1 MFIELEHISKTFPG
15 VKALSDVSISL
26 KEGEIHALLGENGAG
41 KSTLIKIL
49 TGVYQPDEGAQIHIG
64 NETFSSLTPIQA
76 MRSGIA
82 VTYQDFALFPN
93 LSVAENIAIGNAI
106 EKGTKV
112 LSWKEMRAVAKAA
125 LDRIHVNLNLSETLD
140 SLSAAKQQLVAI
152 ARALVSDA
160 KLLILDE
167 PTSALSKSEVEN
179 LFDIIRQLRDEGI
192 TILFIG
198 HKLDEIFAVSE
209 RITILRDGT
218 FIGTYDADKIT
229 VDEVIAKM
237 VGRSV
242 EYERLEVS
250 NVSDEVLLKVEN
262 LSCAGNYA
270 DVSFELRKGEILGLT
285 GLVGSGRTE
294 LCLSFLG
301 LNKPES
307 GHMYLEGQELVLKDT
322 EDAVKKGI
330 AFVPEDR
337 RTQGLVVRKDVQS
350 NITLAILKRLTNKL
364 GLLKSAPSK
373 QIVTTMMDKL
383 RVHPNIPDM
392 EASKLSG
399 GNQQRV
405 VIAKWLATNPK
416 VLIIDEPTNGVD
428 IGAKNEIHQML
439 RDLADQGIGI
449 IMISSELPEI
459 LALSTRILVM
469 RRGRIAAEFA
479 GKSATQEEIMH
490 KAIL

>member
-1 MFIELEHISKTFPG
+1 MFIELNNISKTFPG
-15 VKALSDVSISL
+15 VKALSNVSISL
-26 KEGEIHALLGENGAG
+26 KEGEVHALLGENGAG

-49 TGVYQPDEGAQIHIG
+49 TGVYQPDAGAEIHIG
-64 NETFSSLTPIQA
+64 DETYSSLTPIQA

-106 EKGTKV
+106 EKNAKI
-112 LSWKEMRAVAKAA
+112 LSWKEIRAVASAA
-125 LDRIHVNLNLSETLD
+125 LERIHVEMDLSATLD

-152 ARALVSDA
+152 ARALVGDA

-167 PTSALSKSEVEN
+167 PTSALSKNEVEN
-179 LFDIIRQLRDEGI
+179 LFTIIRQLKSEGI

-209 RITILRDGT
+209 RITILRDGC

-270 DVSFELRKGEILGLT
+270 DVSFELKKGEILGLT

-294 LCLSFLG
+294 LCLSFFG
-301 LNKPES
+301 LNKPDS
-307 GHMYLEGQELVLKDT
+307 GHIYFDGEELNLKDT
-322 EDAVKKGI
+322 EDAVSKGI

-337 RTQGLVVRKDVQS
+337 RTQGLVVRKDIQS

-364 GLLKSAPSK
+364 SLIKAGESK
-373 QIVTTMMDKL
+373 EIVDDMMEKL
-383 RVHPNIPDM
+383 SIHPNIPEM

-416 VLIIDEPTNGVD
+416 MLIIDEPTNGVD

-439 RDLADQGIGI
+439 RDLADQGMGI

-469 RRGRIAAEFA
+469 RRGRIAAEFE
-479 GKSATQEEIMH
+479 GGSATQEEIMH